1 MVRKLYRENVIRMF
15 AGALV
20 FIGVILA
27 RFASPWWLLL
37 PGFVGLNLFQSA
49 ISGFCPLE
57 SILRFFGMK
66 TPLEEHLKK
75 TGQAEIREEN

>member
-37 PGFVGLNLFQSA
+37 PAFVGLNLFQSA
-49 ISGFCPLE
+49 ISGICPLE
-57 SILRFFGMK
+57 SILRVLGVK
-66 TPLEEHLKK
+66 TPLEEHLKR
-75 TGQAEIREEN
+75 GGEEEG